1 MENLEI
7 EKYIKFER
15 GSLPLI
21 FSVPHG
27 GTLDIKGIPYR
38 SQGVLGID
46 KATIEVAQELN
57 SLLTN
62 LSPKYFSTQQTPSSI
77 ISNVRRKQIDL
88 NRMQSEAYSPDS
100 NLAEKIYLFYHNK
113 IKEVILENINK
124 FNISLLLD
132 LHGFEKN
139 KRPQGYRD
147 VEIILGT
154 NNLAS
159 FFSEPVS
166 VKNRA
171 NNLRGTIIKK
181 FIELDIPIAP
191 GHPRRKE
198 YVLMG
203 GYITQK
209 YGASELEKSQAIQVE
224 LSDRIRIYDKELRN
238 QVLGSLV
245 EVLLSHISKRM
256 QIY

>member
-21 FSVPHG
+21 ISVPHG
-27 GTLDIKGIPYR
+27 GTLEIKGIPNR

-46 KATIEVAQELN
+46 KATIELAQELN
-57 SLLTN
+57 SLLKN
-62 LSPKYFSTQQTPSSI
+62 ISPKYFSTPQTPSTI
-77 ISNVRRKQIDL
+77 ISKIRRKQIDL
-88 NRMQSEAYSPDS
+88 NREQSEAYSPDS
-100 NLAEKIYLFYHNK
+100 NLAEKFYLFYHDK
-113 IKEVILENINK
+113 IKELILENINK
-124 FNISLLLD
+124 FDNSILLD
-132 LHGFEKN
+132 LHGFEKD

-171 NNLRGTIIKK
+171 NNLRGNIIKK
-181 FIELDIPIAP
+181 FIDLDIPIAP

-203 GYITQK
+203 GYITRK
-209 YGASELEKSQAIQVE
+209 YGASELEKSQVMQIE
-224 LSDRIRIYDKELRN
+224 ISDRIRIYDKELRN
-238 QVLGSLV
+238 RVLESLADI
-245 EVLLSHISKRM
+245 LLSHISKSM

>member
-1 MENLEI
+1 MDNLET

-21 FSVPHG
+21 ISVPHG
-27 GTLDIKGIPYR
+27 GTLEIDGIPNR
-38 SQGVLGID
+38 TEGVLGID
-46 KATIEVAQELN
+46 KATIELTQELN
-57 SLLTN
+57 FLLKK
-62 LSPKYFSTQQTPSSI
+62 LSRKYFSTQQTPSSI
-77 ISNVRRKQIDL
+77 VSKVRRKQIDL
-88 NRMQSEAYSPDS
+88 NRIQSEAYLPNS
-100 NLAEKIYLFYHNK
+100 NFAERIYLFYHDK
-113 IKEVILENINK
+113 IREVILENINK
-124 FNISLLLD
+124 FNKSLLLD
-132 LHGFEKN
+132 LHGFEKD

-181 FIELDIPIAP
+181 FIDLDIPIAP

-198 YVLMG
+198 YVLTG

-209 YGASELEKSQAIQVE
+209 YGASEIKKSQVMQVE
-224 LSDRIRIYDKELRN
+224 FSDKIRIYDKELRTR
-238 QVLGSLV
+238 VLETLA
-245 EVLLSHISKRM
+245 EILLRHISKS
-256 QIY
+256 I

>member
-15 GSLPLI
+15 GSLPI
-21 FSVPHG
+21 IISVPHG
-27 GTLDIKGIPYR
+27 GTLEIKGIPNR

-46 KATIEVAQELN
+46 KATIELAQELN
-57 SLLTN
+57 SLLKK

-77 ISNVRRKQIDL
+77 ISKVHRKQIDL

-100 NLAEKIYLFYHNK
+100 NLAERIYRFYHDK
-113 IKEVILENINK
+113 IKEVILENTNK
-124 FNISLLLD
+124 FNKSLLLD

-139 KRPQGYRD
+139 KRPHGYRD

-171 NNLRGTIIKK
+171 NNLRGNIIKK
-181 FIELDIPIAP
+181 FIDLGIPIAP

-198 YVLMG
+198 YVLRG
-203 GYITQK
+203 GYITRR
-209 YGASELEKSQAIQVE
+209 YGASEIEKSQAMQIE
-224 LSDRIRIYDKELRN
+224 ISDRIRIYDKEIRN
-238 QVLGSLV
+238 SVLGTLA
-245 EVLLSHISKRM
+245 EVLLSYISKSM

>member
-1 MENLEI
+1 MDNLEI

-21 FSVPHG
+21 ISVPHG
-27 GTLDIKGIPYR
+27 GTLEIKGIPNR
-38 SQGVLGID
+38 SEGVLGID
-46 KATIEVAQELN
+46 KATIELAQELN
-57 SLLTN
+57 SLLKK
-62 LSPKYFSTQQTPSSI
+62 LSQKYFSTQQTPSSI
-77 ISNVRRKQIDL
+77 ISKVRRKQIDL
-88 NRMQSEAYSPDS
+88 NRVQSEAYSPDS
-100 NLAEKIYLFYHNK
+100 NLAEKLYRFYHDK
-113 IKEVILENINK
+113 IKEVILKNINK
-124 FNISLLLD
+124 FNKSLLLD

-171 NNLRGTIIKK
+171 NTLRGIIVKK
-181 FIELDIPIAP
+181 FIDLDIPIAP

-203 GYITQK
+203 GFITQK
-209 YGASELEKSQAIQVE
+209 YGASEILGSRTMQVE
-224 LSDRIRIYDKELRN
+224 FSDRIRIYDKELRN
-238 QVLGSLV
+238 RVLGALA
-245 EVLLSHISKRM
+245 EILLRNISKTM
-256 QIY
+256 

>member
-1 MENLEI
+1 MDNLEI

-21 FSVPHG
+21 ISVPHG
-27 GTLDIKGIPYR
+27 GTLDVKGIPYR
-38 SQGVLGID
+38 SHGVLGID
-46 KATIEVAQELN
+46 KATIELAQELN
-57 SLLTN
+57 SLLQK
-62 LSPKYFSTQQTPSSI
+62 LSSNYFSTQQTPSSI
-77 ISNVRRKQIDL
+77 ISKVRRKQIDL
-88 NRMQSEAYSPDS
+88 NRMHSEAYSPDS
-100 NLAEKIYLFYHNK
+100 NLAEKIYLFYHDK
-113 IKEVILENINK
+113 IREVILENINK
-124 FNISLLLD
+124 FNKSILLD
-132 LHGFEKN
+132 LHGFEKD

-181 FIELDIPIAP
+181 FIDLDIPIAP

-198 YVLMG
+198 YVLTG

-209 YGASELEKSQAIQVE
+209 YGTSEIEKSQAIQIE

-238 QVLGSLV
+238 RVLESLA
-245 EVLLSHISKRM
+245 EILLSHISKSM

>member
-1 MENLEI
+1 MDNLEI

-21 FSVPHG
+21 ISVPHG
-27 GTLDIKGIPYR
+27 GTLEIKGIPNR

-46 KATIEVAQELN
+46 KATIELAQELN
-57 SLLTN
+57 SLLKK
-62 LSPKYFSTQQTPSSI
+62 LSPKYFSTQQIPSSI
-77 ISNVRRKQIDL
+77 VSKVRRKQIDL
-88 NRMQSEAYSPDS
+88 NREQSEAYSPDS
-100 NLAEKIYLFYHNK
+100 NLAEKFYRFYHDK
-113 IKEVILENINK
+113 IKEIILENINK
-124 FNISLLLD
+124 FDSSILLD
-132 LHGFEKN
+132 LHGFEKD

-181 FIELDIPIAP
+181 FIDLDIPIAP

-198 YVLMG
+198 YVLTG

-209 YGASELEKSQAIQVE
+209 YGTSEIEKSQVMQVE
-224 LSDRIRIYDKELRN
+224 FSDKIRIYDKELRTR
-238 QVLGSLV
+238 VLETLA
-245 EVLLSHISKRM
+245 EILLRYISKR
-256 QIY
+256 I

>member
-1 MENLEI
+1 MDNLET

-21 FSVPHG
+21 ISVPHG
-27 GTLDIKGIPYR
+27 GTLEIDGIPNR
-38 SQGVLGID
+38 TEGVLGID
-46 KATIEVAQELN
+46 KATIELTQELN
-57 SLLTN
+57 FLLKK
-62 LSPKYFSTQQTPSSI
+62 LSRKYFSTQQTPSSI
-77 ISNVRRKQIDL
+77 VSKVRRKQIDL
-88 NRMQSEAYSPDS
+88 NRIQSEAYLPNS
-100 NLAEKIYLFYHNK
+100 NFAERIYLFYHDK
-113 IKEVILENINK
+113 IREVILENINK
-124 FNISLLLD
+124 FNKSLLLD
-132 LHGFEKN
+132 LHGFEKD

-181 FIELDIPIAP
+181 FIDLDIPIAP

-203 GYITQK
+203 GYTTRK
-209 YGASELEKSQAIQVE
+209 YGASEIEKSQAMQIE
-224 LSDRIRIYDKELRN
+224 ISDRIRIYDKELRKK
-238 QVLGSLV
+238 VLITIA
-245 EVLLSHISKRM
+245 EVLLKHLSDAFIK
-256 QIY
+256 

>member
-1 MENLEI
+1 MDNLEI

-21 FSVPHG
+21 ISVPHG
-27 GTLDIKGIPYR
+27 GTLDINGIPNR
-38 SQGVLGID
+38 TKGVLGID
-46 KATIEVAQELN
+46 KATIELAQEFNYILK
-57 SLLTN
+57 N
-62 LSPKYFSTQQTPSSI
+62 LSSNYFSTPQTPSSI
-77 ISNVRRKQIDL
+77 ISKIRRKQIDL

-100 NLAEKIYLFYHNK
+100 HLAEKCYLFYHDK
-113 IKEVILENINK
+113 IKELILENINI
-124 FNISLLLD
+124 FNISILLD

-181 FIELDIPIAP
+181 FIDLDIPIAP

-209 YGASELEKSQAIQVE
+209 YGASELEKSQAMQIE
-224 LSDRIRIYDKELRN
+224 ISDRIRIYDKELRN
-238 QVLGSLV
+238 RVLESLA
-245 EVLLSHISKRM
+245 EVLLSYISKSI

>member
-1 MENLEI
+1 MDNLEI

-21 FSVPHG
+21 ISVPHG
-27 GTLDIKGIPYR
+27 GTLEIKGIPNR
-38 SQGVLGID
+38 SEGVLGID
-46 KATIEVAQELN
+46 KATIELAQELN
-57 SLLTN
+57 SLLKKF
-62 LSPKYFSTQQTPSSI
+62 SQKYFSTQQTPSSI
-77 ISNVRRKQIDL
+77 ISKVRRKQIDL
-88 NRMQSEAYSPDS
+88 NRKQSEAYSPDS
-100 NLAEKIYLFYHNK
+100 HLAEKFYLFYHGK
-113 IKEVILENINK
+113 IKELILENINK
-124 FNISLLLD
+124 FNNSILLD
-132 LHGFEKN
+132 LHGFEKD

-181 FIELDIPIAP
+181 FIDLDIPIAP

-203 GYITQK
+203 GFITQK
-209 YGASELEKSQAIQVE
+209 YGASEILGSRTMQVE
-224 LSDRIRIYDKELRN
+224 FSDRIRIYDKELRN
-238 QVLGSLV
+238 RVLGALA
-245 EVLLSHISKRM
+245 EILLRNISKTM
-256 QIY
+256 